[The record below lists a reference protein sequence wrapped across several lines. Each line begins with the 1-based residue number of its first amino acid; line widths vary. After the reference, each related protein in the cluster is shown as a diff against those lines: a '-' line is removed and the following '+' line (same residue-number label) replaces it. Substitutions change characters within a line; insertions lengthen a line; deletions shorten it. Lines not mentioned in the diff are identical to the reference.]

1 MKIVIIND
9 LVLYHLFLPTT
20 VVLSITIF
28 QYHNDVLMY
37 IDEGTNKL
45 FKIKINTRRV
55 FLENLHLDGFVKV

>member
-28 QYHNDVLMY
+28 QYHN
-37 IDEGTNKL
+37 
-45 FKIKINTRRV
+45 TRRV
-55 FLENLHLDGFVKV
+55 FLENIHLNGFVKVKIVGLEVFT